1 MFAGIPACLRSVC
14 AVICLRMFTHVY
26 ATFTQCLR
34 NVYAMFTQ
42 ICFCLHNAVICV
54 NIATFFTCLRMFTH
68 VYACLRMFTQ
78 TLRKRNYVYAVF
90 THVYACLRRLRK
102 GQLADDIPA
111 RLSPS
116 SRPAQSPGMPPT
128 HIPTTLV
135 LARLCPIGP
144 ACLHPIRPARWA
156 YAPSSG
162 TPPPLIPAR
171 SKSESRH
178 ASAPHPAR
186 LPHRSGSPLPHLPG
200 TLPPSDRHTS
210 APHTCAPPGPR
221 PDPPPPL
228 GPVCLRSSARL

>member
-1 MFAGIPACLRSVC
+1 VQTSKKSPPNHHPSHPIGPAHLRPTSRHTPRPGTPLPHWSVRHSPQVLARLC
-14 AVICLRMFTHVY
+14 PIGPAH
-26 ATFTQCLR
+26 
-34 NVYAMFTQ
+34 
-42 ICFCLHNAVICV
+42 LHPIGPARW
-54 NIATFFTCLRMFTH
+54 AH
-68 VYACLRMFTQ
+68 
-78 TLRKRNYVYAVF
+78 
-90 THVYACLRRLRK
+90 
-102 GQLADDIPA
+102 IPA

-128 HIPTTLV
+128 HIPPTLV

-144 ACLHPIRPARWA
+144 ARLHPIGPARWA

>member
-90 THVYACLRRLRK
+90 THVYACLRRLRT
-102 GQLADDIPA
+102 GQLADVCSTSSPDSMANCSLLLSFCCDARGA
-111 RLSPS
+111 RLH
-116 SRPAQSPGMPPT
+116 GL
-128 HIPTTLV
+128 HDV
-135 LARLCPIGP
+135 YIG
-144 ACLHPIRPARWA
+144 
-156 YAPSSG
+156 G
-162 TPPPLIPAR
+162 
-171 SKSESRH
+171 
-178 ASAPHPAR
+178 
-186 LPHRSGSPLPHLPG
+186 
-200 TLPPSDRHTS
+200 
-210 APHTCAPPGPR
+210 
-221 PDPPPPL
+221 
-228 GPVCLRSSARL
+228 

>member
-90 THVYACLRRLRK
+90 THVYACLRRLRT
-102 GQLADDIPA
+102 GQLADVENGLQCQFGRHGLDKISCGLHA
-111 RLSPS
+111 R
-116 SRPAQSPGMPPT
+116 
-128 HIPTTLV
+128 I
-135 LARLCPIGP
+135 
-144 ACLHPIRPARWA
+144 
-156 YAPSSG
+156 
-162 TPPPLIPAR
+162 
-171 SKSESRH
+171 
-178 ASAPHPAR
+178 
-186 LPHRSGSPLPHLPG
+186 LPDQMN
-200 TLPPSDRHTS
+200 T
-210 APHTCAPPGPR
+210 AKM
-221 PDPPPPL
+221 
-228 GPVCLRSSARL
+228 